1 MEVSNCSQKLD
12 TVFLETLCL
21 EHYSPAMAFRFLKA
35 VVSNVPTSCSNEYLQ
50 LYCPPPPHVVLSF
63 LLTEAWTAAPHT
75 PRVVLLGPTGSGKS
89 LQAAN
94 LARKYN
100 LVEVDFRQLIEQHI
114 ASGSKVGATMKPFT
128 ERGMMS

>member
-1 MEVSNCSQKLD
+1 MS
-12 TVFLETLCL
+12 T
-21 EHYSPAMAFRFLKA
+21 
-35 VVSNVPTSCSNEYLQ
+35 
-50 LYCPPPPHVVLSF
+50 PPPHAVLSF
-63 LLTEAWTAAPHT
+63 LLTDVLTAAPHT

-100 LVEVDFRQLIEQHI
+100 LVEVDFKQLIQQRT

-128 ERGMMS
+128 ERDMMSE